1 MKGLIYREIYLS
13 KKGILL
19 GFALGLAYFVA
30 AALVLL
36 SARYGNIAKYM
47 DPADIESLLKNVSS
61 LIPPMIFIMFIAG
74 IVDGSGNLI
83 FTDHMCGWHKHM
95 KCSGLSIKAYIGAKY
110 LSVLLMMFF
119 CFALMLIVVPALLI
133 LGGKN
138 EPGSVFRYI
147 LPFMSWGLL
156 MEAYLLPVNLHCR
169 KRENKRLSFIIICTV
184 IILGAIAVGAYAVI
198 DEEGFLNTIKVL
210 AAFRWD
216 VLIYLLPLIS
226 GLIMYLSYRLSV
238 RIVEKEEL

>member
-1 MKGLIYREIYLS
+1 
-13 KKGILL
+13 
-19 GFALGLAYFVA
+19 
-30 AALVLL
+30 
-36 SARYGNIAKYM
+36 
-47 DPADIESLLKNVSS
+47 
-61 LIPPMIFIMFIAG
+61 
-74 IVDGSGNLI
+74 
-83 FTDHMCGWHKHM
+83 
-95 KCSGLSIKAYIGAKY
+95 
-110 LSVLLMMFF
+110 
-119 CFALMLIVVPALLI
+119 
-133 LGGKN
+133 
-138 EPGSVFRYI
+138 
-147 LPFMSWGLL
+147 